1 MNQAREER
9 LGVLMMRELEENE
22 AKWVD
27 YEDEETQAKF
37 DLADMV
43 LEELAGEEGAV
54 VQSWYQLGSLTN

>member
-43 LEELAGEEGAV
+43 LEELAGELAEIMMGI
-54 VQSWYQLGSLTN
+54 QERRI